1 MQTKHEDT
9 KASPEIVTSVESWEV
24 SLKNVL
30 VIIYFY
36 DFFMVFLWFWF
47 MNWKKRFL
55 NLCFFYD
62 FLWFFY
68 DNFMIFLCFVLWFFY
83 DFFSAHVALIKPL
96 KKS

>member
-36 DFFMVFLWFWF
+36 DFFMVF
-47 MNWKKRFL
+47 
-55 NLCFFYD
+55 
-62 FLWFFY
+62 
-68 DNFMIFLCFVLWFFY
+68 
-83 DFFSAHVALIKPL
+83 
-96 KKS
+96 